1 MNFKTPLKLALQ
13 AGAIIVVT
21 ACASTTDSASTA
33 TATATSTAAAA
44 AAETET
50 AVAAEN
56 KTLRQTAIETAD
68 ELSATK
74 NVTTS
79 ADGNV
84 VCKRQAVIGS
94 NFKRKICMTK
104 AQWDQLEEESRQT
117 TGDIQRRGGAPGSS
131 N

>member
-21 ACASTTDSASTA
+21 ACASTTDSAS